1 MRRRSRFPQEEEGV
15 FSFFFPPQKQLLLI
29 FLPLLLLLMALVCVC
44 VCVCFS
50 RVVRETR
57 VTEML
62 QLQQL
67 SRGRK
72 KKAQQR

>member
-1 MRRRSRFPQEEEGV
+1 LFPQEAEGV
-15 FSFFFPPQKQLLLI
+15 FFFFPSSAKTTASNLL
-29 FLPLLLLLMALVCVC
+29 AAAAGDGVGVC